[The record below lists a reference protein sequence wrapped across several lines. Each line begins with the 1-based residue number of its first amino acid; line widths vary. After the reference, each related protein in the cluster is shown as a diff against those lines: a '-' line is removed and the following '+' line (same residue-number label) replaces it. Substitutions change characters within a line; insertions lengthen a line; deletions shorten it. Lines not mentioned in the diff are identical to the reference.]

1 MEDARIEQFRKMAND
16 DPENEL
22 GHFSLGKALLE
33 ADRPDEA
40 IPSLERVLEI
50 NAQNSK
56 AYQLLASAQIKAGK
70 AGDAIATLRLGFDIA
85 NGRGDLMPRNE
96 MAAMMKELGET
107 PPEVEETPAEQP
119 QVEAGEGQVHCRRC
133 NQLRPALKERPFKGE
148 LGEQVLASICQTCW
162 TEWIHM
168 GTKVINELRL
178 NFANPQHA
186 AIYDQH
192 MKEFLNL
199 Q

>member
-1 MEDARIEQFRKMAND
+1 MDDARIDQFRKMAND
-16 DPENEL
+16 DPDNEL
-22 GHFSLGKALLE
+22 GHFSLGRALLD
-33 ADRPDEA
+33 AGRAGEA

-50 NAQNSK
+50 NGQNSK
-56 AYQLLASAQIKAGK
+56 AYQLLASAQIKADK
-70 AGDAIATLRLGFDIA
+70 PGDAIATLRLGFDVA

-96 MAAMMKELGET
+96 MAAMMKELGEE
-107 PPEVEETPAEQP
+107 PPEVEAVSAQQP
-119 QVEAGEGQVHCRRC
+119 QVEAGEGQVHCTRC
-133 NQLRPALKERPFKGE
+133 NQARPALKERPFKGE
-148 LGEQVLASICQTCW
+148 LGEKVLANVCQTCW

-178 NFANPQHA
+178 NFSDPHHA
-186 AIYDQH
+186 AMYDQH

>member
-1 MEDARIEQFRKMAND
+1 MVDPRIEQFRKMAND
-16 DPENEL
+16 DPDNEL
-22 GHFSLGKALLE
+22 GHFSLGRALLD
-33 ADRPDEA
+33 ADQPDEA
-40 IPSLERVLEI
+40 IPSFERVLEI

-56 AYQLLASAQIKAGK
+56 AYQLLATAQIKAGK
-70 AGDAIATLRLGFDIA
+70 PADAVATLRLGFDIA
-85 NGRGDLMPRNE
+85 NARGDRMPRDE
-96 MAAMMKELGET
+96 MGAMMKELGEE
-107 PPEVEETPAEQP
+107 PPELQEAPPQQP
-119 QVEAGEGQVHCRRC
+119 QVEAGQGQVHCKRC
-133 NQLRPALKERPFKGE
+133 NQVRPALRERPFKGE
-148 LGEQVLASICQTCW
+148 LGEQVLANICQSCW
-162 TEWIHM
+162 AEWIHM

>member
-16 DPENEL
+16 DPDNEL

-33 ADRPDEA
+33 ADRPEEA
-40 IPSLERVLEI
+40 IPSFDRVLEI

-56 AYQLLASAQIKAGK
+56 AYQLLASAQIKAGR

-107 PPEVEETPAEQP
+107 PPEVEETPTQQP
-119 QVEAGEGQVHCRRC
+119 QVEAGEGQIHCRRC
-133 NQLRPALKERPFKGE
+133 NQVRSALKERPFKGE